1 MRDIFK
7 RNLGEGSKAGS
18 KRAARPVLTRAAALF
33 FCVLMFA
40 AGLSSCAIGQ
50 PKRFTDIYYDAFD
63 TPISVIAYCKN
74 EAEFKELSARVH
86 KEFVRYHRIFDIY
99 SEYEGLVNAATV
111 NKAAGSGAPVKVP
124 QELTDLLVF
133 SKDVYRVTDGR
144 VNVAMGAVLKLWHEA
159 REYAADH
166 PESAYIPKDEDLRA
180 AAAHC
185 SIDDMVVDAEA
196 STVLLKDPQMSIDL
210 GAVAKGWATERI
222 AQMLKAEGRTS
233 IAISAGGNVRVLG
246 TRGDE
251 QPWNIAIQDP
261 SEGAGAS
268 DYIETV
274 KVSELSV
281 VTSGVNQRY
290 FTAEGKRWHHIIDP
304 DTLRPEDR
312 FLSVTVMTEDSG
324 IADALSTALFNMS
337 LEDGRAFLRRLGNGD
352 VKFAGFENLVVS
364 AKWITDDDIP
374 AK

>member
-1 MRDIFK
+1 MLI
-7 RNLGEGSKAGS
+7 
-18 KRAARPVLTRAAALF
+18 RAAAVF

-74 EAEFKELSARVH
+74 EAEFRELSARVH

-111 NKAAGSGAPVKVP
+111 NKAAGSGDPVKVP

-159 REYAADH
+159 REHAADH
-166 PESAYIPKDEDLRA
+166 PESAYVPKDEELKA

-185 SIDDMVVDAEA
+185 SIDEMILDTEA

-222 AQMLKAEGRTS
+222 AQMLRAEGRTS

-246 TRGDE
+246 TRGDG

-261 SEGAGAS
+261 SEGAGED

-304 DTLRPEDR
+304 DTLQPEDR
-312 FLSVTVMTEDSG
+312 FLSVTVLTEDSG

-337 LEDGRAFLRRLGNGD
+337 LEDGRAFLRRLGSGE
-352 VKFAGFENLVVS
+352 VKFAGVDDIVVS
-364 AKWITDDDIP
+364 AKWITNDGTP